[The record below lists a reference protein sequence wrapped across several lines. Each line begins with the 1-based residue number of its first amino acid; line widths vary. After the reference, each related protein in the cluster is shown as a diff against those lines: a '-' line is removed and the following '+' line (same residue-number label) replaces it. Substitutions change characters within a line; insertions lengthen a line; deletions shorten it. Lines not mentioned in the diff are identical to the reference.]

1 MYFVLVTCV
10 LGYGCCSKSVSQRT
24 TCGALCF
31 PGPVG
36 SEDQMRGVVF
46 LVFFSFISIAC
57 ECVRCMC
64 DYRHLCAAARVCR
77 RSEDNSGESVLSC
90 QLAELRSLLFLPLWY
105 PRLADLR
112 TSEQFS
118 QDLPFYHGILGLE
131 MCAFSNLLTQVPGV
145 KVKLPALQSKLFHPL
160 SHLTS
165 LCLFF

>member
-1 MYFVLVTCV
+1 MGLFASLDLCVLRLECVELSSLSLSPLLLLHVNMCTVCVATGTCV
-10 LGYGCCSKSVSQRT
+10 PQ
-24 TCGALCF
+24 
-31 PGPVG
+31 
-36 SEDQMRGVVF
+36 
-46 LVFFSFISIAC
+46 
-57 ECVRCMC
+57 
-64 DYRHLCAAARVCR
+64 H
-77 RSEDNSGESVLSC
+77 SGELVLSC

-118 QDLPFYHGILGLE
+118 QDFPFYHGMLGLE

-165 LCLFF
+165 L

>member
-1 MYFVLVTCV
+1 MWGSL
-10 LGYGCCSKSVSQRT
+10 L
-24 TCGALCF
+24 

-46 LVFFSFISIAC
+46 LVSFSFISIAC

-64 DYRHLCAAARVCR
+64 DYRHLCAAARVCQ

-105 PRLADLR
+105 PRLANLR

-118 QDLPFYHGILGLE
+118 QDLPFYHGMLGLE

-145 KVKLPALQSKLFHPL
+145 KVKLPVLQSKLFHPL